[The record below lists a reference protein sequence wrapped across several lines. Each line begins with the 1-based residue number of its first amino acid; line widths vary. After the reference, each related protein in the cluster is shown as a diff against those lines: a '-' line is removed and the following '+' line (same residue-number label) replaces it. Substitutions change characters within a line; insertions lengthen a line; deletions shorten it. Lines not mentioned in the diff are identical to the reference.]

1 MGKQQTK
8 ALHLQKSQSQS
19 SCSKLWGERK
29 FGLRVWPS
37 HPNQNETTRWLYD
50 HLGAFHNSK
59 KAINL
64 SNLAKHF
71 NCEDGIDFLSPS
83 TQAILPFDH
92 AEFLLSIAKTNYV
105 EVDDYWGS
113 KVLILTAY
121 LIYQSKT
128 LFPKEIVSIVKECFK
143 SEGGIDV
150 DEGRLACKLPWCFD
164 GYNAVKSVDGM
175 KNHLDN
181 LDPSELK
188 HEVAATE
195 ATITLNVMKDGHTH
209 TEMKFNSLINLN
221 TVLKLAVGKEQK
233 ITQLK
238 VKHAGVRVFLSS
250 AGRKTISQLG
260 MADNDVLEIEDSI
273 NTVPQPSDTD
283 DLKEN
288 TAATSNRRKKKNK
301 KKSKT
306 KKNKSY

>member
-1 MGKQQTK
+1 MTSRIYLESDAPLAHLSYSLARLDLGL
-8 ALHLQKSQSQS
+8 ALQ
-19 SCSKLWGERK
+19 
-29 FGLRVWPS
+29 PS

-92 AEFLLSIAKTNYV
+92 AEFLLSIAKTNYF

-128 LFPKEIVSIVKECFK
+128 LFLFPKEIVSIVKECFK

-150 DEGRLACKLPWCFD
+150 DEGRLARKLPWCFD

-195 ATITLNVMKDGHTH
+195 PTITLNVMKDGHTH
-209 TEMKFNSLINLN
+209 TEMKFNSLINLS
-221 TVLKLAVGKEQK
+221 TVLKLAVRKEQK
-233 ITQLK
+233 ITRLK

-288 TAATSNRRKKKNK
+288 TAAISNRRKKKNK